1 MSYCIYLRKSRA
13 DLEAEA
19 HGEGETLARHEHA
32 LLALAQ
38 KQHLAIGAIY
48 KEVVSGETIAA
59 RPAMQRLLD
68 EVERG
73 CFEGVLVMEVERL
86 ARGDTMDQGR
96 VAKAFQ
102 HCNTKIITPLKTYDP
117 CNEFD
122 EEYFEFGLFMSRRE
136 FKTINRRI
144 QRGRLASVQEGKF
157 IAATAPYGY
166 RKVKIKNDKGYT
178 LEPDPDQSQVVRTIF
193 DWYVHGIPRPDGSRR
208 MAAASVIAGE
218 LDRLQIKPSNG
229 GVWSPHSI
237 RDILKNPVYIGKIRW
252 GYRKEQKKY
261 AGDTIHKNRTPT
273 KDYLLTDGLHPALVD
288 EITFYQ
294 AAKRMSEN
302 QKTTVKSSVFKNPL
316 SGLVYCGKCGKL
328 MTRLAPTCKTPYA
341 AIKCPNRC
349 CDCVSA
355 PLELVERS
363 VLNGLEE
370 WLKKYPLSLKAAPD
384 EISSIQLQ
392 ESALADAKHQMDL
405 LNRQLDTT
413 YTLLEQGV
421 YSVSIFTARQKNIS
435 DSIKTLTHAI
445 KDMEAAYAAS
455 QTKRKQRDG
464 FLPKIEHILTSYENT
479 ADAVSRNHMLKEVLA
494 RVVYQK
500 SVRNSRTGR
509 DKATFDLEVFPK
521 I

>member
-32 LLALAQ
+32 LLSLAQ

-73 CFEGVLVMEVERL
+73 CWEGVLVMEIERL
-86 ARGDTMDQGR
+86 ARGDTMDQGQ

-102 HCNTKIITPLKTYDP
+102 CCGTKIITPLKSYDP
-117 CNEFD
+117 CNEYD

-144 QRGRLASVQEGKF
+144 QRGRLASVQEGKY
-157 IAATAPYGY
+157 IAAAAPFGY
-166 RKVKIKNDKGYT
+166 RKIKIKKDKGYT

-193 DWYVHGIPRPDGSRR
+193 DWYVHGIPQPDGSRR
-208 MAAASVIAGE
+208 VAAASVIAGE
-218 LDRLQIKPSNG
+218 LDRLLIRPSNG
-229 GVWSPHSI
+229 GIWSPHSI
-237 RDILKNPVYIGKIRW
+237 RDILKNPVYIGKVRW

-261 AGDTIHKNRTPT
+261 AGDTVRKNRTPA
-273 KDYLLTDGLHPALVD
+273 KNYLLTDGLHPALVD
-288 EITFYQ
+288 EITFRQ

-302 QKTTVKSSVFKNPL
+302 RKSTVKSTILKNPL
-316 SGLVYCGKCGKL
+316 SGLIYCGKCGNL
-328 MTRLAPTCKTPYA
+328 MTRLAPNCKTPYA
-341 AIKCPNRC
+341 AIKCPNRY

-355 PLELVERS
+355 PLDLVERS
-363 VLNGLEE
+363 VLNGLAE
-370 WLKKYPLSLKAAPD
+370 WLKKYRLSLKATPD
-384 EISSIQLQ
+384 ELSSIKLL
-392 ESALADAKHQMDL
+392 ESAISDSRHQLDL
-405 LNRQLDTT
+405 LNRQMDTT
-413 YTLLEQGV
+413 YTLLEQGI
-421 YSVSIFTARQKNIS
+421 YSVSVFTARQKNIS
-435 DSIKTLTHAI
+435 DNIKTLTHALEE
-445 KDMEAAYAAS
+445 MEATYTAS
-455 QTKRKQRDG
+455 QTKREQRDN
-464 FLPKIEHILTSYENT
+464 FLPKVEHILTSYEDT
-479 ADAVSRNHMLKEVLA
+479 DDAASRNHMLKEVLA